1 MPLRVVCPHR
11 WGPLQ
16 RHVTNQLLG
25 DGRLADCHTDRHME
39 DMHAYTHTYTHKYMM
54 FTIHAHTYA
63 CTGFH
68 NYAISLEL
76 QKSS

>member
-1 MPLRVVCPHR
+1 
-11 WGPLQ
+11 
-16 RHVTNQLLG
+16 
-25 DGRLADCHTDRHME
+25 
-39 DMHAYTHTYTHKYMM
+39 MM

-76 QKSS
+76 QKSSIVFDILLFEHSARYSSYSFSRNEPRSGSLRPARKTLCCSYTATL